1 MARMETQHAERIILI
16 GPTGGG
22 KTSVGRAL
30 AGLLGWRFVDTDD
43 LVAAAAGCDIPTI
56 FARDGEPRFRD
67 LECAALAEATEPRRT
82 VIATGGGIGD
92 RPENVALMRARGW
105 VVCLAATPATAL
117 ARLTHD
123 TNDTGEADEI
133 SARRPMLTGGDPLE
147 RLRALYA
154 RRQGWYAAADHTI
167 ATDALDAD
175 AAAAHITVEL
185 VTRGL
190 LAPAGAAERVTTI
203 RTSAGDAYDA
213 VVAWGG
219 LVTLAARLA
228 ERGLPPRVFVVA
240 DGTVADLY
248 WPALE
253 ASLRAAGFDPSLHAV
268 PPGEASKSRVQLDAI
283 HDWLIERRAERGEAV
298 IALGGGVVGDL
309 AGFAAATYLRGVP
322 LVQVPTSLLAQV
334 DASIGGKV
342 AIDHSRGKNL
352 IGAFYPP
359 CLVLADPSLLLT
371 LPPRQLVEGW
381 AEVIKHGIA
390 LDAAYFARI
399 EDVSEALLRK
409 EPAALT
415 EVIAGSVA
423 LKGAIVAGDE
433 REREGGRRHLL
444 NYGHTIGHAIEAV
457 AGYGAWL
464 HGEAVAAGMAAE
476 ARLGA
481 RLGITPP
488 ELVARQD
495 ELLQRLGLPTRADG
509 LSATALLRACLWDK
523 KVRGGAVRWVLPTAL
538 GAARLVSDVSDSD
551 VRAALL
557 AIGAVADEPPP
568 AGER

>member
-1 MARMETQHAERIILI
+1 MAGMETRHVERIILI

-22 KTSVGRAL
+22 KTTAGRAL
-30 AGLLGWRFVDTDD
+30 AGLLGWRCVDTDN

-56 FARDGEPRFRD
+56 FARDGEPRFRE
-67 LECAALAEATEPRRT
+67 LECAALAEATEARRM

-92 RPENVALMRARGW
+92 RAENVALMRARGW
-105 VVCLAATPATAL
+105 VVCLAAAPATAL
-117 ARLTHD
+117 ARLTR
-123 TNDTGEADEI
+123 EADEVG
-133 SARRPMLTGGDPLE
+133 ARRPMLAGGDPLE
-147 RLRALYA
+147 RMRALHA

-167 ATDALDAD
+167 TTDTLDAD
-175 AAAAHITVEL
+175 AVAARIVAEV

-190 LAPAGAAERVTTI
+190 LAPDGAEERVTTI

-219 LVTLAARLA
+219 LATLAARLA
-228 ERGLPPRVFVVA
+228 ERGLPCRVFVVA
-240 DGTVADLY
+240 DETVADLY

-253 ASLRAAGFDPSLHAV
+253 ASLRAGGFDPALYTV
-268 PPGEASKSRVQLDAI
+268 PPGEASKSRSQLDAI

-342 AIDHSRGKNL
+342 AIDHPRGKNL

-359 CLVLADPSLLLT
+359 RLVLADPSLLLT
-371 LPPRQLVEGW
+371 LPPRQLTEGW
-381 AEVIKHGIA
+381 GEVVKHGVA
-390 LDAAYFARI
+390 LDAAYYARI
-399 EDVSEALLRK
+399 EEMSEALLRK
-409 EPAALT
+409 EPDALT

-423 LKGAIVAGDE
+423 IKGAIVAGDE

-444 NYGHTIGHAIEAV
+444 NYGHTIAHAIETV

-464 HGEAVAAGMAAE
+464 HGEAVAAGMVAE

-495 ELLQRLGLPTRADG
+495 ELLQRFGLPTHADG

-538 GAARLVSDVSDSD
+538 GSARLVSDVSDGD

-557 AIGAVADEPPP
+557 AVGAVADEPPP
-568 AGER
+568 AE

>member
-1 MARMETQHAERIILI
+1 MAGMETQRAERIILI

-22 KTSVGRAL
+22 KTTTGRAL
-30 AGLLGWRFVDTDD
+30 AGLLGWRFADTDD
-43 LVAAAAGCDIPTI
+43 LVATAAGCDIPTI
-56 FARDGEPRFRD
+56 FARDGEPRFRE
-67 LECAALAEATEPRRT
+67 LECAALLDATEARRT

-105 VVCLAATPATAL
+105 VVGLAATPATSL
-117 ARLTHD
+117 ARLTSAA
-123 TNDTGEADEI
+123 EADGEVG
-133 SARRPMLTGGDPLE
+133 AGRPMLADGDPLE
-147 RLRALYA
+147 RLRALHA
-154 RRQGWYAAADHTI
+154 RRQGWYAAAADHTI

-175 AAAAHITVEL
+175 GVAAHIVAAL

-190 LAPAGAAERVTTI
+190 LAPDGAAEHMTTI
-203 RTSAGDAYDA
+203 RTSAGDTYDA
-213 VVAWGG
+213 IVAWGG
-219 LVTLAARLA
+219 LATLAAQMA

-253 ASLRAAGFDPSLHAV
+253 ASLRAGGFEPALHAV
-268 PPGEASKSRVQLDAI
+268 PPGETSKSRAQLDAI
-283 HDWLIERRAERGEAV
+283 HDWLIERRAERVEAL

-322 LVQVPTSLLAQV
+322 LVQAPTSLLAQV

-342 AIDHSRGKNL
+342 AIDHPRGKNL

-359 CLVLADPSLLLT
+359 RLVLADPSLLLT
-371 LPPRQLVEGW
+371 LPPRQLTEGW

-390 LDAAYFARI
+390 LDATYYARI
-399 EDVSEALLRK
+399 EEASEALSRK

-423 LKGAIVAGDE
+423 IKGAIVAGDE

-444 NYGHTIGHAIEAV
+444 NYGHTIAHAIESV
-457 AGYGAWL
+457 AGYGVWL

-495 ELLQRLGLPTRADG
+495 ALLQRFGLPTRADG
-509 LSATALLRACLWDK
+509 LPVSALLRACLWDK

-538 GAARLVSDVSDSD
+538 GSARLVSDVADGD

-557 AIGAVADEPPP
+557 AVGAVADEPPP

>member
-1 MARMETQHAERIILI
+1 METRHVERIILI

-22 KTSVGRAL
+22 KTTAGRVL

-67 LECAALAEATEPRRT
+67 LECAALAEATEQRRT

-117 ARLTHD
+117 ARLTR
-123 TNDTGEADEI
+123 EADDQVG
-133 SARRPMLTGGDPLE
+133 ARRPMLAGGDPLQ
-147 RLRALYA
+147 RMRALHA

-167 ATDALDAD
+167 TTDALEAD
-175 AAAAHITVEL
+175 GVATRIVAEL

-190 LAPAGAAERVTTI
+190 LAPAGAEERVTTI
-203 RTSAGDAYDA
+203 RTSTGDAYDA

-219 LVTLAARLA
+219 LATLAARLA
-228 ERGLPPRVFVVA
+228 ERGLSPRVFVVA
-240 DGTVADLY
+240 DGAVADLY

-253 ASLRAAGFDPSLHAV
+253 ASLRAGGFEPSLHVV
-268 PPGEASKSRVQLDAI
+268 PPGEASKSRAQLDAI
-283 HDWLIERRAERGEAV
+283 HNWLIERRAERGEAV

-322 LVQVPTSLLAQV
+322 LVQAPTSLLAQV

-342 AIDHSRGKNL
+342 AIDHPRGKNL

-359 CLVLADPSLLLT
+359 RLVLADPTLLLT
-371 LPPRQLVEGW
+371 LPPRQLTEGW
-381 AEVIKHGIA
+381 GEVVKHGVA
-390 LDAAYFARI
+390 LDAVYCARI
-399 EDVSEALLRK
+399 EEMSEALIRK
-409 EPAALT
+409 DPAALT
-415 EVIAGSVA
+415 EIIAGSVA
-423 LKGAIVAGDE
+423 IKGAVVSGDE

-444 NYGHTIGHAIEAV
+444 NYGHTIAHAIETV

-495 ELLQRLGLPTRADG
+495 ELLQRFGLPTHAGG

-523 KVRGGAVRWVLPTAL
+523 KVRGGAVRWVLPEAL
-538 GAARLVSDVSDSD
+538 GAARLVSDVSDGD

-557 AIGAVADEPPP
+557 AVGAVADEPPP
-568 AGER
+568 ASER